1 MHNNG
6 EEIRIVLKYTADRPK
21 GNSTRKD
28 QTEKTFDIEKC
39 EKQNR
44 NRRYSKTRRSG
55 SQKCRKNIFTVPI
68 KTELVSDIRSEFVI
82 RSMHNR

>member
-28 QTEKTFDIEKC
+28 QTEFSFDIEKC

-44 NRRYSKTRRSG
+44 NKRY
-55 SQKCRKNIFTVPI
+55 
-68 KTELVSDIRSEFVI
+68 
-82 RSMHNR
+82 